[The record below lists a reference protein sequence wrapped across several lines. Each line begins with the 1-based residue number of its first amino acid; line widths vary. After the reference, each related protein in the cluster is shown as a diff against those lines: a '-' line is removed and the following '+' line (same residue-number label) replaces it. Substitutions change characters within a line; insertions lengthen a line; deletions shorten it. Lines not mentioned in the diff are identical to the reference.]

1 MQGHIGRNTLIIRDC
16 HSPLSVQDRSSGEK
30 NKEIEDLNNKVN
42 RDLTDV
48 CQTLHP
54 DNRDYIFYSSTHST
68 FKHTYIHTHTH
79 EEGKNWSHIR
89 SQRKHF
95 CKVKIFKTT
104 LYDHDTLK
112 LEFTNTTI
120 TNNKRRKVLL
130 SEIEEILIKQP
141 LGERKCN

>member
-1 MQGHIGRNTLIIRDC
+1 MTKGTIHIDIITLKNTHRITQRPTLKRKKPQEMQGHIGRNTLIIRDC

-30 NKEIEDLNNKVN
+30 NKETEDLNNKVN

-79 EEGKNWSHIR
+79 EEGKN
-89 SQRKHF
+89 
-95 CKVKIFKTT
+95 
-104 LYDHDTLK
+104 
-112 LEFTNTTI
+112 
-120 TNNKRRKVLL
+120 
-130 SEIEEILIKQP
+130 
-141 LGERKCN
+141 